1 MTQMSINS
9 RMDEETVVCT
19 MEHSTVVKMYDQ

>member
-9 RMDEETVVCT
+9 KMDEETVVCT
-19 MEHSTVVKMYDQ
+19 MEHSTAVKMNEL